1 MMPAD
6 PATEPRPP
14 SDGAAGP
21 LRTWPLLLRWLPAFA
36 LMAAIFTASNDVQ
49 VVAIMPAFANAD
61 KVAHL
66 AAYAVLAALYLFAL
80 SPFMRSRPFLMGLLA
95 VILTALYGATDELH
109 QSFVPGRDCSF
120 ADWVADV
127 VGGSLAVGSWAIV
140 RKARM
145 IRVPDGGGGAKG
157 A

>member
-6 PATEPRPP
+6 PAMRPQRP
-14 SDGAAGP
+14 SGEAAGP
-21 LRTWPLLLRWLPAFA
+21 FRTWPLLLRWLPALA

-49 VVAIMPAFANAD
+49 VTAMMPAFAHAD
-61 KVAHL
+61 KAAHL
-66 AAYAVLAALYLFAL
+66 AAYAVLASLYLFAL
-80 SPFMRSRPFLMGLLA
+80 SPVMRSRPFLMGLLA
-95 VILTALYGATDELH
+95 VILTASYGAADELH

-140 RKARM
+140 RKVRM
-145 IRVPDGGGGAKG
+145 THVPDGGGEAKG